1 MSRMQM
7 TFGSLEG
14 LVDADNE
21 VRLIDAFTDQLDL
34 KRLGFVVKELKKE
47 GRPAYDSRVFLKLYF
62 YGYLNALRSSRR
74 LESECTRNTELQ
86 WLLGGLT
93 PNYHSIADFRKE
105 NPKALSNTFKLFVPI
120 GSRIMVRSFW
130 PFANTTLWAQKWRC
144 HFSEWKVPCEK

>member
-1 MSRMQM
+1 M

-34 KRLGFVVKELKKE
+34 IRLGFVVKELKKE

-93 PNYHSIADFRKE
+93 PNYHSIADFRKD
-105 NPKALSNTFKLFVPI
+105 NPKALRNTFKWFVGI
-120 GSRIMVRSFW
+120 VSRIMIRSFW
-130 PFANTTLWAQKWRC
+130 PFAKTTSYSQKMAISFFRMEG
-144 HFSEWKVPCEK
+144 SLQKNA

>member
-1 MSRMQM
+1 MDFLQPMSRMQM

-62 YGYLNALRSSRR
+62 YGYL
-74 LESECTRNTELQ
+74 
-86 WLLGGLT
+86 
-93 PNYHSIADFRKE
+93 H
-105 NPKALSNTFKLFVPI
+105 
-120 GSRIMVRSFW
+120 
-130 PFANTTLWAQKWRC
+130 
-144 HFSEWKVPCEK
+144 WKDPCEKTDSIIVL